1 MTAILSGKDVAAVL
15 QHEYAAAVIETG
27 TEHILVAPESFRDV
41 ARYIKYDA
49 ELQLEFLVG
58 ETAVDYYDY
67 FEVVCH
73 LLSMKKKQTFTLK
86 TRIYDRENPSL
97 PSLYPVWQGAD
108 FQEREIYDLM
118 GISFEGHPDLRRIF
132 LWEGFPGHPLRKD
145 FIG

>member
-1 MTAILSGKDVAAVL
+1 MTAILTGKQVATALDKDFTAAVT
-15 QHEYAAAVIETG
+15 ETG
-27 TEHILVAPESFRDV
+27 ADYIVVAPESFRDV
-41 ARYIKYDA
+41 AQYIKDDA
-49 ELQLEFLVG
+49 ELELEFLVG

-73 LLSMKKKQTFTLK
+73 LLSIKKKHSFTLK
-86 TRIYDRENPSL
+86 TRVYDRENPSL

-132 LWEGFPGHPLRKD
+132 LWEGFPGYPLRKD
-145 FIG
+145 FKG